1 MVRVGQHKLPRAQQ
15 EYICRAIASD
25 PIIPKNHHVAVQVSE
40 NIEDSLQ
47 AYIINL
53 TSMKPLNFSQMDLVS
68 SSCQVRH

>member
-15 EYICRAIASD
+15 EYIYRAIAID
-25 PIIPKNHHVAVQVSE
+25 LIIPKNHHVAVQVSE

-53 TSMKPLNFSQMDLVS
+53 TSMKPLNFGQMDLVS
-68 SSCQVRH
+68 SSCQC